1 MLARQHCPT
10 NKPLQSSESLWL
22 VTREKCTETQLAVA
36 ELFFYGLQAV
46 SDLHQ

>member
-1 MLARQHCPT
+1 MVARERCPT

-22 VTREKCTETQLAVA
+22 VPREKCTETQLAVA
-36 ELFFYGLQAV
+36 ELCFYGLQAM